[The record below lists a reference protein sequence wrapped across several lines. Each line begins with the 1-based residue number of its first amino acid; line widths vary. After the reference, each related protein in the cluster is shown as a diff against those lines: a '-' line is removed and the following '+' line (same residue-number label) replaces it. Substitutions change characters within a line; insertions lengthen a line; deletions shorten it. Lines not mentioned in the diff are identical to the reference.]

1 MDHWGSSEARLL
13 PWSAS
18 DPDVDSFDT
27 PCPAVIGSAKYVL
40 STLGAG
46 AAMPLADVNGI
57 QLYYQ
62 AHGQGEA
69 LVLIPGLGAGHTA
82 WFRQLPAFKKQ
93 HNVIIFDPRSIGRS
107 DRPEQPYGFKALAD
121 DVVALMDHLAVGK
134 AHVLGQSLGGAVAQ
148 EVAISYPDRVLKLVL
163 VSSLSPVVGGDTSF
177 ISPALIEQF
186 GHQEGATQIDSS
198 KVNTGKTMSV
208 LVGLSFDKWAYRTAM
223 QFLSRFFVKREM
235 FDGLSDQ
242 IRAMSGH
249 STIDRLHLIEAQTL
263 VITGAED
270 RIVAPR
276 ASEVL
281 AAKIPNARLVMV
293 EGGSHG
299 FNVEMSSRLNREVL
313 DFLRA
318 P

>member
-1 MDHWGSSEARLL
+1 
-13 PWSAS
+13 
-18 DPDVDSFDT
+18 
-27 PCPAVIGSAKYVL
+27 VIGSAKYAL
-40 STLGAG
+40 STSGAG
-46 AAMPLADVNGI
+46 AAMPFASVNGVN
-57 QLYYQ
+57 LYYKVQ
-62 AHGQGEA
+62 GQGEA
-69 LVLIPGLGAGHTA
+69 LVLIPGLGAGHEA
-82 WFRQLPAFKKQ
+82 WFRQLPAFMK
-93 HNVIIFDPRSIGRS
+93 HYRAITYDPRSIGRS
-107 DRPEQPYGFKALAD
+107 DRPEQPYGFRALAD
-121 DVVALMDHLAVGK
+121 DVVGLMDHLSVGK
-134 AHVLGQSLGGAVAQ
+134 AHILGQSLGGIVAQ
-148 EVAISYPDRVLKLVL
+148 EVAVDYPDRVMKLVL
-163 VSSLSPVVGGDTSF
+163 VSSGIVGGDDNF
-177 ISPALIEQF
+177 ISPALMETMGIRAF
-186 GHQEGATQIDSS
+186 GQQIDFS
-198 KVNTGKTMSV
+198 KLNTGKTMSV
-208 LVGLSFDKWAYRTAM
+208 LIGLSFDKWAYRTAM

-270 RIVAPR
+270 RIVSPR